1 MAICG
6 VLAMAA
12 SKVTVILTISFSLT
26 SSSVYAMLAVGAS
39 VSTIISLLSP
49 RELASPGAGKVR
61 TRAFPASSYIV
72 PLFNA
77 RAFTFFTS
85 RSADV

>member
-1 MAICG
+1 MAIWG

-12 SKVTVILTISFSLT
+12 SKVTVIITISFSLT

-49 RELASPGAGKVR
+49 KEPLPPGVGSVN
-61 TRAFPASSYIV
+61 TNSFPASS
-72 PLFNA
+72 
-77 RAFTFFTS
+77 
-85 RSADV
+85 